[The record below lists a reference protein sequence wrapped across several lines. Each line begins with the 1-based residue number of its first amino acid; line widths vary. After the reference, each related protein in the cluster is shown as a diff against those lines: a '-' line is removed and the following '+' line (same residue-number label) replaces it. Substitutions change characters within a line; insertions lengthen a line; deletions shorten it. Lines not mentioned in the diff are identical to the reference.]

1 MLKLKER
8 IKQFT
13 MVLATAAVILLPASP
28 TYAQGLFGGGGGGN
42 NSAGSE
48 CGGTQTQLVSC
59 DSEAGVAAINDLISI
74 ALLVLTVI
82 IGVVA
87 VGALAYA
94 GIIYAS
100 SKDNQSQVDEAKT
113 LIRNVVVGL
122 LFYVFTI
129 AIINWLV
136 PGGVIG

>member
-59 DSEAGVAAINDLISI
+59 DSEAGVAAI
-74 ALLVLTVI
+74 
-82 IGVVA
+82 
-87 VGALAYA
+87 
-94 GIIYAS
+94 IYAS